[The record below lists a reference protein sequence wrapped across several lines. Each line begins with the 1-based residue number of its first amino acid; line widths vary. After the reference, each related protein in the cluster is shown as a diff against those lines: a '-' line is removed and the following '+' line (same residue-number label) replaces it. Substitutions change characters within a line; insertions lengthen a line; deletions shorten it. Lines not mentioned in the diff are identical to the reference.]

1 MTLILD
7 IIKGMLIGIANVI
20 PGVSGGTMALSMG
33 VYDKIIG
40 SVSNLFGDF
49 KRSVFNLLPI
59 LAGCALGIVGFT
71 YAIEFLLSR
80 HTFVTCMTFVGLI
93 LGGVPVLY
101 RSLQEKRSQGD
112 GKIPLS
118 GWLAFL
124 ILFAIAVGMPL
135 LNSSEETMSTITATP
150 GTMVLLFL
158 IGIIAAATM
167 VVPGVSGS
175 LVLMILGYYYGI
187 INSLKSFFDAL
198 KAFDIPAM
206 LELCLVLVPFGVG
219 VLLGIFLIA
228 KLITFLFERF
238 GVQTYCA
245 IFGLILASPFAIFYN
260 TGLFGQLSSLSA
272 GTVILGAGGT
282 LIRKNTGFRRAP
294 RESGHFYRGK
304 ENCPNP
310 AAVPFRGSF
319 SIYIVRWT
327 DGGRGASAGGFCII
341 RNSVPYAQKSS
352 LGLFFNRPRLLSRL
366 LLAFTHTALAYPPN
380 NV

>member
-40 SVSNLFGDF
+40 SVSNLFKDF
-49 KRSVFNLLPI
+49 RRSVLNLLPI

-71 YAIEFLLSR
+71 YAIEYLLSR
-80 HTFVTCMTFVGLI
+80 RTFITCMTFVGLI

-101 RSLQEKRSQGD
+101 RSLQNKKKETGN
-112 GKIPLS
+112 GIPFS

-124 ILFAIAVGMPL
+124 ILFSIAVGMPL
-135 LNSSEETMSTITATP
+135 MNSSSETMSTITATP
-150 GTMVLLFL
+150 GTMVILFF

-206 LELCLVLVPFGVG
+206 MELCLVLVPFGIG

-228 KLITFLFERF
+228 KLITFLFESY

-260 TGLFGQLSSLSA
+260 TGLFSQLSSLTL
-272 GTVILGAGGT
+272 GTILLGIFLAVAGG
-282 LIRKNTGFRRAP
+282 
-294 RESGHFYRGK
+294 
-304 ENCPNP
+304 
-310 AAVPFRGSF
+310 V
-319 SIYIVRWT
+319 
-327 DGGRGASAGGFCII
+327 
-341 RNSVPYAQKSS
+341 
-352 LGLFFNRPRLLSRL
+352 
-366 LLAFTHTALAYPPN
+366 FTYFMGEH
-380 NV
+380 